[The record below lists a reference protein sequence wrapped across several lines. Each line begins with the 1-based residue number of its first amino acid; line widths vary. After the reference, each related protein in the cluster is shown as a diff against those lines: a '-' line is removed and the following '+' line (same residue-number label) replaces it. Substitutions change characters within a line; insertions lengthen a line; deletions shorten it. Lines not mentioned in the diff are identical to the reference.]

1 MPDGQRAVTIT
12 EVATRAGVSIST
24 ASKALN
30 GRGQLRDETRER
42 VFAAANELGY
52 QPNALARSLVQ
63 RRSFTVGLLSTESAD
78 RFNIPLH
85 MGIENALGAGRVSVF
100 LCDGRA
106 DPLRERFYL
115 DSLLSRRVDGIVV
128 TGVRTDARPP
138 LSTVPLPVPVVYA
151 YSRSADPNDLSVLP
165 DDEHGGRLA
174 AEHLLSAGWRTFAHI
189 TGPMDFAAARD
200 RLAGFRA
207 TLADAGLELPDR
219 RVYSGPWRESFGRD
233 AAADLLDRHP
243 EVDAVFCG
251 SDQVARGVLDTLR
264 ERGRRVPEEVG
275 VVGFDNWGVLTEDS
289 RPPLTSV
296 DMNLQELGELAARRL
311 LSMIEGHRESG
322 LIRHPC
328 RLEVRASGGA
338 PAPHVPGGIRPVG

>member
-85 MGIENALGAGRVSVF
+85 MGIENELGAGRVSVF

-138 LSTVPLPVPVVYA
+138 LSNVPLPVPVVYA
-151 YSRSADPNDLSVLP
+151 YSCSADPSDLSVLP

-189 TGPMDFAAARD
+189 TGPMDFAAVRD

-251 SDQVARGVLDTLR
+251 SDQVARGVLDILR
-264 ERGRRVPEEVG
+264 ERGRRVPEDVG

-296 DMNLQELGELAARRL
+296 DMNLQELGALAARRL

-338 PAPHVPGGIRPVG
+338 PAPRGPGGIGPVG